1 MSGTLAPFKHTLSIY
16 IYIDGP
22 SIEFADITDNVLKG
36 LGQLVNDEKIRPF
49 FRSLSVRKN
58 SFHFFFVQPRTKLG
72 GVLIQILLSIYR
84 SRTNLE
90 TDPTVHYLVKNARNM
105 SFST

>member
-1 MSGTLAPFKHTLSIY
+1 MSGTLAPFKHTRSIY

-49 FRSLSVRKN
+49 FRSLSVRRN
-58 SFHFFFVQPRTKLG
+58 SFHFFFC
-72 GVLIQILLSIYR
+72 
-84 SRTNLE
+84 
-90 TDPTVHYLVKNARNM
+90 
-105 SFST
+105 